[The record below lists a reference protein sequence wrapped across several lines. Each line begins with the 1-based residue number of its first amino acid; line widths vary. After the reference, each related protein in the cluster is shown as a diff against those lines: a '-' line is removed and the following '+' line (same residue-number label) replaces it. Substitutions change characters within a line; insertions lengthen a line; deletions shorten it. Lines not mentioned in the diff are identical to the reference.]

1 MSDRV
6 TWERCRSCGRTAAVG
21 WTTIRR
27 ATGEPFL
34 EVPPDLDRL
43 SGCRLTEQ
51 DLTTALPSPLAM
63 S

>member
-6 TWERCRSCGRTAAVG
+6 TWERCPSCGRTAAVG

-34 EVPPDLDRL
+34 EDPTDLDYV
-43 SGCRLTEQ
+43 SGCQLTEQ
-51 DLTTALPSPLAM
+51 DLTTALPSPLAT